1 MKRYLLYVLFPIFML
16 VIASGAFTGCGG
28 GKKNADYKKWKS
40 KAKGYVKNPMALK
53 AKEEGFQKEIENLTR
68 ELNECRKKNAE
79 CQSELDRLS
88 DKGDRESRTL
98 RNRVDSLRNEYNRL
112 NTAYE
117 ATKITTNRPE
127 VQPGLFYR
135 VQVGAY
141 QKFNMNRHLSPEDD
155 NFTGESVDNMN
166 KYLMGRFK
174 NFKLAEAFC
183 ADIKKL
189 GIKDAWVV
197 AFKDGVRI
205 PIKEAQKLQ
214 DQGK

>member
-1 MKRYLLYVLFPIFML
+1 MRRYLFYFIFPFILLVL
-16 VIASGAFTGCGG
+16 ASGTMTSCGG

-79 CQSELDRLS
+79 CQSELDKLS
-88 DKGDRESRTL
+88 DKCDREMRAL
-98 RNRVDSLRNEYNRL
+98 RNRVDSLKNEYGRL

-117 ATKITTNRPE
+117 STKTTTTRPE
-127 VQPGLFYR
+127 LQPGLFYR

-141 QKFNMNRHLSPEDD
+141 QKFDMNRHLNTDD
-155 NFTGESVDNMN
+155 NFVGESVDNMN

-174 NFKLAEAFC
+174 NFKMAEAFC

-197 AFKDGVRI
+197 AFNDGKRI

-214 DQGK
+214 EQGK